1 MGYPDS
7 TKKFGASQSVL
18 LARTAIDAERPLA
31 YDFAVAIRHFELF
44 FGESGMKRFVSMI
57 VWTGLALLGAG
68 AFGKIALE
76 RGERL
81 NAIWF
86 VVAAIC
92 TYLVAYRFYSAFIA
106 AKLLALDNTR
116 ATPAEMHDDGRDFVP
131 TNKWVLFGHHF
142 AAIAGPGPLV
152 GPTLAA
158 QFGYL
163 PGTLW
168 LIAGA
173 VLAGCVQD
181 FVILFCSIRRDGKSL
196 GQMAREEV
204 SERGGFIAQ
213 LAVLAIMVILLAVVA
228 LVVVNALKSS
238 PWATFTLAM
247 TIPIALLLGVY
258 LRFVRPGRVLE
269 ASIMGVVLVVF
280 AVVAGQWVAD
290 SPSWAH
296 VFTLSGIALTFA
308 IIFYGFAASALP
320 VWLLLAP
327 RDYLSAFIKAGAI
340 FCLAGGILFVRPQV
354 LMPPL
359 TRFVDGTG
367 PVFAGKIF
375 PFCFITIA
383 CGAISGFH
391 SLISSGTTPKM
402 ILREGHARLI
412 GYGAMLLE
420 SFVGVMAMVA
430 ACAMTPG
437 VYFAINSPPSVVGAT
452 GDAAAATI
460 SGWGFPL
467 QAQTMTDLAH
477 SVGEITLWNRAGGA
491 PSLAVGMA
499 QIFSNTI
506 GGARLMS
513 IWYHFAIMFEA
524 LFILTVLDAGTR
536 VGRFMVQELGSRVWK
551 PFGRRG
557 WMPGILLSSAVIVG
571 MWGYFLYQGVID
583 PLGGINSLWPL
594 FGISNQLLAAV
605 ALVVAT
611 TILLKMGHLR
621 WIWVTV
627 LPMAWL
633 VIITMTASYQ
643 KIFAANPR
651 LGFLAAANAMAAQ
664 IAAGKI
670 PAGKVAETHRL
681 IFNQRLDAAVT
692 AVLALMI
699 LVLLVEALVQWYS
712 ILSRR
717 SEPVLHE
724 SPYVATQWAE
734 GFSGAAHGEAQ
745 GDD

>member
-1 MGYPDS
+1 MHPERETVKRLLQILTWTGIAAL
-7 TKKFGASQSVL
+7 GAVALATIAFHRGEPINATWFVLAAACSYL
-18 LARTAIDAERPLA
+18 LA
-31 YDFAVAIRHFELF
+31 Y
-44 FGESGMKRFVSMI
+44 
-57 VWTGLALLGAG
+57 
-68 AFGKIALE
+68 
-76 RGERL
+76 RL
-81 NAIWF
+81 
-86 VVAAIC
+86 
-92 TYLVAYRFYSAFIA
+92 YSAFVA

-116 ATPAEMHDDGRDFVP
+116 ATPAERRDDGRDFVP

-173 VLAGCVQD
+173 VFAGCVQD
-181 FVILFCSIRRDGKSL
+181 FVILFCSIRRDGKTL
-196 GQMAREEV
+196 GEMARDEV
-204 SERGGFIAQ
+204 SKRGGFIAQ
-213 LAVLAIMVILLAVVA
+213 LAVLAIMIILLAVVA

-258 LRFVRPGRVLE
+258 LRYFRPGRVLE
-269 ASIMGVVLVVF
+269 ASFIGVALVLFV
-280 AVVAGQWVAD
+280 VVAGQWVAD
-290 SPSWAH
+290 SPYLAKL
-296 VFTLSGIALTFA
+296 FTLGGVTLAFA
-308 IIFYGFAASALP
+308 IIAYGFAASALP

-340 FCLAGGILFVRPQV
+340 FSLAAGILLVRPQV

-359 TRFVDGTG
+359 TRFVDGSG

-402 ILREGHARLI
+402 IQREGHARFI

-430 ACAMTPG
+430 ACAMPPG
-437 VYFAINSPPSVVGAT
+437 VYFAINSPASIVGAT
-452 GDAAAATI
+452 PEAAAATI
-460 SGWGFPL
+460 SSWGFPL
-467 QAQTMTDLAH
+467 AADTMPRLAH
-477 SVGEITLWNRAGGA
+477 AVGEQTLLNRAGGA

-499 QIFSNTI
+499 QIFSSTI
-506 GGARLMS
+506 GGERLLS

-536 VGRFMVQELGSRVWK
+536 VGRFMIQELGGRVWK
-551 PFGRRG
+551 PMGRMN
-557 WMPGILLSSAVIVG
+557 WMPGILLSSALIVG
-571 MWGYFLYQGVID
+571 AWGYFLYQGVID

-611 TILLKMGHLR
+611 TILLKMGKLK
-621 WIWVTV
+621 WIWVTL

-633 VIITMTASYQ
+633 VLITMTASYQ
-643 KIFAANPR
+643 KIFSPNAR
-651 LGFLAAANAMAAQ
+651 IGFLSQANVLAAQ

-670 PAGKVAETHRL
+670 AAAKIADTQRN
-681 IFNQRLDAAVT
+681 IFNLRLDAAVT
-692 AVLALMI
+692 AVLAVMI
-699 LVLLVEALVQWYS
+699 LVLLVEALVQWYA
-712 ILSRR
+712 ILSR
-717 SEPVLHE
+717 SKAPVMQE
-724 SPYVATQWAE
+724 TPYVATQWAE
-734 GFSGAAHGEAQ
+734 G
-745 GDD
+745 D